1 MNILKVTEILP
12 ITDNEA
18 ISLPYFEV
26 GVSAGHP
33 TYVSEYFE
41 TTINV
46 SRELIKN
53 RSSTFCVRVN
63 GQSMID
69 AGIDDG
75 DLLIVDKSLPAENNN
90 IILAVINGE
99 FTVKRLYKRDDDLYL
114 QPENKNYNP
123 IKITPFMDFRIWGVV
138 TGLIKKLL

>member
-26 GVSAGHP
+26 GVSAGNP

-53 RSSTFCVRVN
+53 RNSTFCVRVN

>member
-1 MNILKVTEILP
+1 MKVTDILG
-12 ITDNEA
+12 IDDEEA
-18 ISLPYFEV
+18 
-26 GVSAGHP
+26 VSIPFYDVSVAAGAPAYIP
-33 TYVSEYFE
+33 TYFE

-46 SRELIKN
+46 GKELINNPKT
-53 RSSTFCVRVN
+53 TFCVRVN

-75 DLLIVDKSLPAENNN
+75 DLLIVDKSLEPQNKN

-99 FTVKRLYKRDDDLYL
+99 YTVKRLYKNGEDLFL
-114 QPENKNYNP
+114 QPENKHHNP
-123 IKITPFMDFRIWGVV
+123 IKITPYMDFRIWGVV

>member
-1 MNILKVTEILP
+1 MKVTEILP
-12 ITDNEA
+12 IENEA
-18 ISLPYFEV
+18 SIEIPYFEV
-26 GVSAGHP
+26 SVAAGEP
-33 TYVSEYFE
+33 TYISEYFE

-53 RSSTFCVRVN
+53 RKATFCVRVN

-75 DLLIVDKSLPAENNN
+75 DLLIVDKSLPANNNN
-90 IILAVINGE
+90 IVLAVINGE
-99 FTVKRLYKRDDDLYL
+99 YTVKRLYKRGDDLFL
-114 QPENKNYNP
+114 QPENKNYDP
-123 IKITPFMDFRIWGVV
+123 IKITQHMDFRVWGVV

>member
-1 MNILKVTEILP
+1 MKVTEILP
-12 ITDNEA
+12 IEDNDA
-18 ISLPYFEV
+18 IEIPYFEV
-26 GVSAGHP
+26 GVAAGEP
-33 TYVSEYFE
+33 TYVSQSFE

-53 RSSTFCVRVN
+53 RKATFCVRVV

-75 DLLIVDKSLPAENNN
+75 DLLIVDKSLPPDNNN
-90 IILAVINGE
+90 IVLAVIDGE
-99 FTVKRLYKRDDDLYL
+99 YTVKRLYKRGEDLYL
-114 QPENKNYNP
+114 QPENKNYDP
-123 IKITPFMDFRIWGVV
+123 IKITPYMDFRIWGVV

>member
-1 MNILKVTEILP
+1 MKVTEVLP
-12 ITDNEA
+12 IENESGIA
-18 ISLPYFEV
+18 IPYFEV
-26 GVSAGHP
+26 SVAAGEP
-33 TYVSEYFE
+33 SYVPEYFE
-41 TTINV
+41 STINV

-53 RSSTFCVRVN
+53 RKTTFCVRVN

-75 DLLIVDKSLPAENNN
+75 DLLIVDKSLPPNNNN

-99 FTVKRLYKRDDDLYL
+99 YTVKRLYKRGDDLYL
-114 QPENKNYNP
+114 QPENKTFTP